1 VEDEEI
7 LERDIQE
14 LDKDLKNLYNKIREG
29 EIPEERRDKESTYKS
44 FNILK
49 VSRIRDVQMDKLI
62 VNKKN
67 C

>member
-1 VEDEEI
+1 MEDEEI